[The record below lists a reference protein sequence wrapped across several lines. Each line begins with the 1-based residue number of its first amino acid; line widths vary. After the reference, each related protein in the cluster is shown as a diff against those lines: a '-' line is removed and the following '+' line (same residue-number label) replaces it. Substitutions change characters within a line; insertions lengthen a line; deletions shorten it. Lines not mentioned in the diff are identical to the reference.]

1 MFLQD
6 DIRNIEAELEVFK
19 SEHSYVTEYY
29 VEYDVVTMGFKIV
42 VYVKPAGSYETVP
55 HKANIYDGDLIHK
68 AITKLEDLIVSKYG
82 D

>member
-6 DIRNIEAELEVFK
+6 DIKNIEAELEVFK
-19 SEHSYVTEYY
+19 NEHSYVTECY
-29 VEYDVVTMGFKIV
+29 VEYDIVNMAFKIV
-42 VYVKPAGSYETVP
+42 VYVKPDGSYETVP
-55 HKANIYDGDLIHK
+55 HEANIYDRNLIHK